1 MIEAVLVV
9 LTKAR
14 PGREADL
21 DDWYTNIHIR
31 DALRFRGSITAQRF
45 SRSAAQ
51 PMALPASFD
60 WQCLALYDVF
70 DAARFSRE
78 HWENALTTRM
88 MVTDAIDD
96 SVLEDYHYYPLAFRD
111 NDPDAPHTGGV
122 ILEQLNA
129 VPGQEAAFRAWYT
142 ESYLPQAAR
151 RPGVK
156 SASFAVFREAGQ
168 MIPTTPG
175 HHYVGIYK
183 LNDAA
188 AWGAWQDSPALADA
202 PCLDRL
208 SLRVT
213 HWDWLTP
220 QLTKDAVQHPSSQG
234 LAAEE
239 QARLRMGDR
248 VLTSGADKLGAAQST
263 GASGDASR

>member
-9 LTKAR
+9 LTKAV

-45 SRSAAQ
+45 SRSAVQ
-51 PMALPASFD
+51 PIDLPASFD

-70 DAARFSRE
+70 DAERFSRE
-78 HWENALTTRM
+78 HWENALTSRM
-88 MVTDAIDD
+88 MVTNAIDD

-111 NDPDAPHTGGV
+111 NDPATPHSGGV

-129 VPGQEAAFRAWYT
+129 APGQDAAFREWYADT
-142 ESYLPQAAR
+142 YLPAAAR
-151 RPGVK
+151 RAGVK
-156 SASFAVFREAGQ
+156 SASLGVFRSYGQ

-175 HHYVGIYK
+175 HNYVGIYK
-183 LNDAA
+183 VNDPA
-188 AWGAWQDSPALADA
+188 AWTAWKDSSLLADA
-202 PCLDRL
+202 PCLDRA

-213 HWDWLTP
+213 HWDWLTGM
-220 QLTKDAVQHPSSQG
+220 LTKDAVQNPTSEG

-239 QARLRMGDR
+239 QARVRMGDK
-248 VLTSGADKLGAAQST
+248 VLTAGAEKLGAA
-263 GASGDASR
+263 

>member
-21 DDWYTNIHIR
+21 DDWYTNIHVR
-31 DALRFRGSITAQRF
+31 DALRFRGSIAAQRF
-45 SRSAAQ
+45 SRSADQ
-51 PMALPASFD
+51 PMALPVSFD
-60 WQCLALYDVF
+60 WQRLALYDAF
-70 DAARFSRE
+70 DAQRFSRE

-88 MVTDAIDD
+88 MVSDAIDD
-96 SVLEDYHYYPLAFRD
+96 AVLEDYHYYPLAFRD
-111 NDPDAPHTGGV
+111 NDPETAHGGGV

-129 VPGQEAAFRAWYT
+129 APGQDRAFRDWCIDECMPEAT
-142 ESYLPQAAR
+142 R

-156 SASFAVFREAGQ
+156 SAGFAMFRTYGQ

-175 HHYVGIYK
+175 HNYVGIYK
-183 LNDAA
+183 VDDR
-188 AWGAWQDSPALADA
+188 GAWQAWRDSAALAEAHACDA
-202 PCLDRL
+202 A

-220 QLTKDAVQHPSSQG
+220 VITKDAVQNPMAAG

-239 QARLRMGDR
+239 AARLRMGDR
-248 VLTSGADKLGAAQST
+248 VLTSGTDKLGTA
-263 GASGDASR
+263 

>member
-14 PGREADL
+14 AGREADL

-45 SRSAAQ
+45 VRSLDQ
-51 PMALPASFD
+51 PSILPSAFD
-60 WQCLALYDVF
+60 WQYLALYDVF
-70 DAARFSRE
+70 DAQRFSRE
-78 HWENALTTRM
+78 HWDNALTTRM

-111 NDPDAPHTGGV
+111 NDPELAHSGGV

-129 VPGQEAAFRAWYT
+129 APGQDESFRAWYAD
-142 ESYLPQAAR
+142 EYLPRIMR
-151 RPGVK
+151 RPGVH
-156 SASFAVFREAGQ
+156 SASLGVFRKYGQ
-168 MIPTTPG
+168 MIPTTPEHG
-175 HHYVGIYK
+175 YVGITK
-183 LNDAA
+183 VNTATAWEAWQNDALLSR
-188 AWGAWQDSPALADA
+188 SPLVDQA
-202 PCLDRL
+202 

-213 HWDWLTP
+213 HWDWLTAK
-220 QLTKDAVQHPSSQG
+220 LTKDAVQNPTSEG

-239 QARLRMGDR
+239 AARLRMGHR
-248 VLTSGADKLGAAQST
+248 VLTSGADKLGAT
-263 GASGDASR
+263 

>member
-45 SRSAAQ
+45 ARSADQ
-51 PMALPASFD
+51 PTTLPPAFD
-60 WQCLALYDVF
+60 WQYLALYDVF

-78 HWENALTTRM
+78 HWDNALTTRM

-111 NDPDAPHTGGV
+111 NDPDVPHTGGV

-129 VPGQEAAFRAWYT
+129 APGQDARFRDWYID
-142 ESYLPQAAR
+142 EYLPQAMR
-151 RPGVK
+151 RPGVH
-156 SASFAVFREAGQ
+156 SASLGVFRSHGQ

-175 HHYVGIYK
+175 HNYVGIYK
-183 LNDAA
+183 VNDKA
-188 AWGAWQDSPALADA
+188 AWQAWQDGVQSPFIDE
-202 PCLDRL
+202 PGM
-208 SLRVT
+208 RVT
-213 HWDWLTP
+213 HWDWLTAR
-220 QLTKDAVQHPSSQG
+220 LTKDAVQNPTSEG

-248 VLTSGADKLGAAQST
+248 VLTAGADKLGAA
-263 GASGDASR
+263 

>member
-9 LTKAR
+9 LTKAV

-45 SRSAAQ
+45 SRSDQQ
-51 PMALPASFD
+51 PMELPASFD

-70 DAARFSRE
+70 DAQRFSAE
-78 HWENALTTRM
+78 HWENALTSRM
-88 MVTDAIDD
+88 MVTNAIDD

-111 NDPDAPHTGGV
+111 NDPATPHSGGV
-122 ILEQLNA
+122 ILEQINA
-129 VPGQEAAFRAWYT
+129 APGRDAAFREWYAD
-142 ESYLPQAAR
+142 EYLPAAAR
-151 RPGVK
+151 RAGVK
-156 SASFAVFREAGQ
+156 SASLGVFRSYGQ

-183 LNDAA
+183 VNDPA
-188 AWGAWQDSPALADA
+188 AWTAWQDSSLLADA
-202 PCLDRL
+202 LCVDRS
-208 SLRVT
+208 SLRIT
-213 HWDWLTP
+213 HWDWLTGV
-220 QLTKDAVQHPSSQG
+220 LTKDAVQNPTSTG

-239 QARLRMGDR
+239 QARIRMGDK
-248 VLTSGADKLGAAQST
+248 VLTGGTEKLGAA
-263 GASGDASR
+263 

>member
-21 DDWYTNIHIR
+21 DDWYTNIHVR

-45 SRSAAQ
+45 RRSDAQ
-51 PMALPASFD
+51 PMHLPASFD

-70 DAARFSRE
+70 DAERFSRE
-78 HWENALTTRM
+78 HWDNALTTRM

-96 SVLEDYHYYPLAFRD
+96 TVLEDYHYYPLAFRD
-111 NDPDAPHTGGV
+111 NDPGTPHSGGV
-122 ILEQLNA
+122 VLEQINA
-129 VPGQEAAFRAWYT
+129 APGQDAAFREWYVGD
-142 ESYLPQAAR
+142 YLPQAAR
-151 RPGVK
+151 RAGVK
-156 SASFAVFREAGQ
+156 SAGLAMFRPYGQ

-175 HHYVGIYK
+175 HAYVGIYK
-183 LNDAA
+183 VNDAA
-188 AWGAWQDSPALADA
+188 SWQAWQESPVLAEATCVDQA
-202 PCLDRL
+202 

-213 HWDWLTP
+213 HWDWLTG
-220 QLTKDAVQHPSSQG
+220 QLTKDAVQNPTSAG

-239 QARLRMGDR
+239 AARMRMGDR
-248 VLTSGADKLGAAQST
+248 VLTSGTDKLGAA
-263 GASGDASR
+263 

>member
-45 SRSAAQ
+45 SRSANQ

-70 DAARFSRE
+70 DAERFSRE

-88 MVTDAIDD
+88 MVSDAIDD
-96 SVLEDYHYYPLAFRD
+96 AVLEDYHYYPFAFRD
-111 NDPDAPHTGGV
+111 NDPETRHSGGV

-129 VPGQEAAFRAWYT
+129 AAGQDRAFRDWYVD
-142 ESYLPQAAR
+142 EYMPQTAR

-156 SASFAVFREAGQ
+156 SASFAMFRSYGQ
-168 MIPTTPG
+168 MIPTMPD
-175 HHYVGIYK
+175 HNYVGIYK
-183 LNDAA
+183 VDDPDAWQSWRDCTVLARAPAVDAA
-188 AWGAWQDSPALADA
+188 
-202 PCLDRL
+202 

-220 QLTKDAVQHPSSQG
+220 VLTKDAVQNPTAAG

-239 QARLRMGDR
+239 AARLRMGDR
-248 VLTSGADKLGAAQST
+248 VLTSGTEKLGAA
-263 GASGDASR
+263 

>member
-9 LTKAR
+9 LTKAIA
-14 PGREADL
+14 GREADL

-31 DALRFRGSITAQRF
+31 DALRFRGSISAQRF
-45 SRSAAQ
+45 SRSSDQ
-51 PMALPASFD
+51 PLALPASFD

-70 DAARFSRE
+70 DPERFSRE

-88 MVTDAIDD
+88 MVTDAFDD

-111 NDPDAPHTGGV
+111 NDPETAHSGGV

-129 VPGQEAAFRAWYT
+129 APGQDAAFRDWYADH
-142 ESYLPQAAR
+142 YLPQAAR

-156 SASFAVFREAGQ
+156 SAGFAMFRIFGQ
-168 MIPTTPG
+168 MIPTMPS
-175 HHYVGIYK
+175 HQYVGIYK

-188 AWGAWQDSPALADA
+188 AWQAWQDSLLLADVA
-202 PCLDRL
+202 CVDQA
-208 SLRVT
+208 SLRIT
-213 HWDWLTP
+213 HWDWLTDK
-220 QLTKDAVQHPSSQG
+220 LTKDAVQHPTAAG

-239 QARLRMGDR
+239 AARQWMGDR
-248 VLTSGADKLGAAQST
+248 VLTSGTEKLGA
-263 GASGDASR
+263 G

>member
-9 LTKAR
+9 LTKAV

-45 SRSAAQ
+45 SRSAVQ
-51 PMALPASFD
+51 PIDLPASFD

-70 DAARFSRE
+70 DAEHFSRE
-78 HWENALTTRM
+78 HWENALTSRM
-88 MVTDAIDD
+88 MVTNAIDD

-111 NDPDAPHTGGV
+111 NDPATPHSGGV

-129 VPGQEAAFRAWYT
+129 APGQDAAFREWYADT
-142 ESYLPQAAR
+142 YLPAAAR
-151 RPGVK
+151 RAGVK
-156 SASFAVFREAGQ
+156 SASLGVFRSYGQ

-175 HHYVGIYK
+175 HNYVGIYK
-183 LNDAA
+183 VNDPA
-188 AWGAWQDSPALADA
+188 AWTAWKDSSLLADA
-202 PCLDRL
+202 PCLDRA

-213 HWDWLTP
+213 HWDWLTGM
-220 QLTKDAVQHPSSQG
+220 LTKDAVQNPTSEG

-239 QARLRMGDR
+239 QARVRMGDK
-248 VLTSGADKLGAAQST
+248 VLTAGAEKLGAA
-263 GASGDASR
+263 